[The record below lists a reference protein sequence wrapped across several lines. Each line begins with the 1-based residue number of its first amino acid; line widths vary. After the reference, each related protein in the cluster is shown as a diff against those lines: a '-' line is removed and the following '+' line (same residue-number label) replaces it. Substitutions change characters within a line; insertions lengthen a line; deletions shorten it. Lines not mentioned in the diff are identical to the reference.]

1 MAKRSRFFISHE
13 CGSIHIRVCLAV
25 FLELVWMG
33 KDFSVRAALLSAAC
47 CSSLTFREITCEQ
60 TGPSEARSK
69 RKAPCLWSS
78 QELLAS
84 WQSPRGLWLLRPGWL
99 SSQVWG
105 LKED

>member
-13 CGSIHIRVCLAV
+13 CGSIHIRVYLAV

-69 RKAPCLWSS
+69 RVLSRKHR
-78 QELLAS
+78 AS
-84 WQSPRGLWLLRPGWL
+84 GHHRSC
-99 SSQVWG
+99 
-105 LKED
+105 